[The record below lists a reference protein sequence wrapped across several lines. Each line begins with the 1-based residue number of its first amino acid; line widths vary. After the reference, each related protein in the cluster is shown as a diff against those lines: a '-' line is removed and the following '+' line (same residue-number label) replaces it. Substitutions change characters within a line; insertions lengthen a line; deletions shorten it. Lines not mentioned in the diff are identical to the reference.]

1 MKMQE
6 IKGTTE
12 VGMPFIRQEEIDSG
26 MQVHNLAPP
35 RNHYSCTVTGAQTE
49 YTGIT
54 QINVRVGVS

>member
-12 VGMPFIRQEEIDSG
+12 VGMSFIRQEEIDSG

-35 RNHYSCTVTGAQTE
+35 RNHYSCTVSNRGTD
-49 YTGIT
+49 
-54 QINVRVGVS
+54 RVYGYNANKCEGRS